1 LETAVADPW
10 FLLLSAVTAH
20 SSYFH
25 NADFQNFLIGIL
37 GQHSDSKVAAAAS
50 DERKQSEVFTPNLS
64 PAVG

>member
-37 GQHSDSKVAAAAS
+37 GQHSDSKVAAAS
-50 DERKQSEVFTPNLS
+50 VERKQSEVFTPNLS